1 MTKSDFLHS
10 DRLFPPAEPARSIA
24 RELFEAVT
32 DLPVISPHGHT
43 DPAWFAENKPFE
55 NATDLL
61 LIPDHYLL
69 RMLRSRGI
77 EYEALGVPRKDGSKV
92 ADGRDA
98 WKTFAENYHI
108 FAGTPSQLWVD
119 HALNFAFGIDEPLS
133 GDNADAFYDQINAK
147 LAEPE
152 LLPMAILESS
162 NVEAIAT
169 TEFAL
174 DDLKHHHA
182 LKEQGLIGKIR
193 TTYRPDD
200 VTDPDAPAF
209 IDNLAKLAELT
220 DEDTASWDGMINA
233 HRKRRALFREMG
245 AVATDH
251 GVPTAMTADFEP
263 WQKQELLDAALSG
276 NVSAEHA
283 ELFRAQMLTEMA
295 ELSVEDG
302 MVMQIHA
309 GSNRNNDPALM
320 ENFGPNLGADIPV
333 RTDVV
338 GGLQALLSRFGNEKD
353 FRLIVFTLDETTLS
367 REVAPMA
374 GYWSSLMIGPPW
386 WFFDSSQG
394 MRRYLDLVV
403 ETAGFCN
410 LAGFNDD
417 TRALLSIP
425 ARHDIWRREVC
436 GFLAGWVAEHRLSM
450 SSATEIAAHLSY
462 QAAKDAYKL

>member
-1 MTKSDFLHS
+1 MPYSDFLHA
-10 DRLFPPAEPARSIA
+10 DRLFPPAEPTRSIA
-24 RELFEAVT
+24 RELFEHVV

-43 DPAWFAENKPFE
+43 DPSWFAENKPFE
-55 NATDLL
+55 NAADLL

-69 RMLRSRGI
+69 RMLRSQGI
-77 EYEALGVPRKDGSKV
+77 EYEALGVARKDGSKV
-92 ADGRDA
+92 ADGREA
-98 WKTFAENYHI
+98 WRTFAKNFHI

-119 HALNFAFGIDEPLS
+119 HALNFAFGIDEPLTA
-133 GDNADAFYDQINAK
+133 DNADAYYDLINEK
-147 LAEPE
+147 LAQPD
-152 LLPMAILESS
+152 LLPMAILDRS

-174 DDLKHHHA
+174 DDLAYHKSM
-182 LKEQGLIGKIR
+182 KEQGLIGRVR

-200 VTDPDAPAF
+200 ITDPDNPDF
-209 IDNLAKLAELT
+209 IANLAKLAELT
-220 DEDTASWDGMINA
+220 NEDTASWDGMINA

-245 AVATDH
+245 ATATDH
-251 GVPTAMTADFEP
+251 GVPSALTADFEP

-276 NVSAEHA
+276 EMTANDA
-283 ELFRAQMLTEMA
+283 ELFRAQMMTEMA

-309 GSNRNNDPALM
+309 GSKRNSDPALM

-338 GGLQALLSRFGNEKD
+338 NGLHPLLSKFGNEKD

-374 GYWSSLMIGPPW
+374 GYWSSMMIGPPW

-403 ETAGFCN
+403 ETAGFYN

-436 GFLAGWVAEHRLSM
+436 GFLAGWVAEHRISKRNAEEL
-450 SSATEIAAHLSY
+450 AAHLSY

>member
-147 LAEPE
+147 LAEPV

-200 VTDPDAPAF
+200 VT
-209 IDNLAKLAELT
+209 
-220 DEDTASWDGMINA
+220 
-233 HRKRRALFREMG
+233 
-245 AVATDH
+245 
-251 GVPTAMTADFEP
+251 
-263 WQKQELLDAALSG
+263 
-276 NVSAEHA
+276 
-283 ELFRAQMLTEMA
+283 
-295 ELSVEDG
+295 
-302 MVMQIHA
+302 
-309 GSNRNNDPALM
+309 
-320 ENFGPNLGADIPV
+320 
-333 RTDVV
+333 
-338 GGLQALLSRFGNEKD
+338 
-353 FRLIVFTLDETTLS
+353 
-367 REVAPMA
+367 
-374 GYWSSLMIGPPW
+374 
-386 WFFDSSQG
+386 
-394 MRRYLDLVV
+394 
-403 ETAGFCN
+403 
-410 LAGFNDD
+410 
-417 TRALLSIP
+417 
-425 ARHDIWRREVC
+425 
-436 GFLAGWVAEHRLSM
+436 
-450 SSATEIAAHLSY
+450 
-462 QAAKDAYKL
+462 